1 MSKERNFRMNNG
13 DQPFNSAYEG
23 FAPVENKNSAVAKAS
38 LVLGV
43 FSIMLSFCCA
53 GVASGIIAMVLA
65 AVDRTEKGRFSAFS
79 VAGLV
84 CGVIGIIFGV
94 AISVL
99 SVFLSDAL
107 MEIAADPSYFN
118 I

>member
-1 MSKERNFRMNNG
+1 MNNG
-13 DQPFNSAYEG
+13 DQPFNSEYEG

-38 LVLGV
+38 MVLGIVSIV
-43 FSIMLSFCCA
+43 FSCCCA
-53 GVASGIIAMVLA
+53 GVASGIIAAVLA

-79 VAGLV
+79 TAGLV
-84 CGVIGIIFGV
+84 CGMIGIIFGV
-94 AISVL
+94 VISVL
-99 SVFLSDAL
+99 SVFFSDAL